1 MAQVPTFLYGRFY
14 HYILVQVA
22 INSQENKSQGQNQ
35 SYIAQVVEHSPFQT
49 DIGHRRGGGGGGG
62 LS

>member
-1 MAQVPTFLYGRFY
+1 MAQVPKILYGGFY

-22 INSQENKSQGQNQ
+22 INSQENKSQGQSR

-49 DIGHRRGGGGGGG
+49 DIGHRGGGGGG
-62 LS
+62 S

>member
-1 MAQVPTFLYGRFY
+1 MAQVLNFLYERFY

-35 SYIAQVVEHSPFQT
+35 SYMAQVVEHSPFQT
-49 DIGHRRGGGGGGG
+49 DIGHRA
-62 LS
+62 